1 MQAFHTLVAGDSGGG
16 KTTLMRQ
23 MHAEFNGLSIWINHT
38 NADGLDGR
46 SIKSGATV
54 RSAAEARQSS
64 AVRLNWVTGDPT
76 ETAAAARQVAHEYND
91 ATGYPVQVVIDEAHE
106 VLPDGKVDVDNPVKR
121 MLHEDRDK
129 ALKVVIATQDPS
141 DFDYTPIK
149 QCKYWVWV
157 GEWSVFHDGFLR
169 YFSIPRDELP
179 TEPYEYVVFDKRMQ
193 VLYRGETEER
203 FG

>member
-1 MQAFHTLVAGDSGGG
+1 MQAYHTLVAGDSGGG

-23 MHAEFNGLSIWINHT
+23 MHAEYNGLSIWINHT
-38 NADGLDGR
+38 GADGLSGR
-46 SIKSGATV
+46 HLDSAATV
-54 RSAAEARQSS
+54 RSASEARQSS
-64 AVRLNWVTGDPT
+64 AARLNWVTSEPV
-76 ETAAAARQVAHEYND
+76 EPAREARQVAHEYHD
-91 ATGYPVQVVIDEAHE
+91 ATGYPVQVVVDEAHE

-121 MLHEDRDK
+121 MLHEDRDR

-179 TEPYEYVVFDKRMQ
+179 TAPYEYVVFDKRME
-193 VLYRGETEER
+193 VLHRGKTEER
-203 FG
+203 YG